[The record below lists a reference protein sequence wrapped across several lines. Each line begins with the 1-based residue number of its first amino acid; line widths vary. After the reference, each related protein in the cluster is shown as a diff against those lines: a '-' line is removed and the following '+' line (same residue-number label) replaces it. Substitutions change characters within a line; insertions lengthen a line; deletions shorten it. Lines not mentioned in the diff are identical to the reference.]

1 MKSLVKKNRLF
12 VASTVA
18 MLTFY
23 VWIAAQI
30 PYTHD
35 DWDWGLEV
43 GMQHLLKADINSRYV
58 GNLIEVIITRSVILK
73 TLIMGIVF
81 TLIPFTITIIIGK
94 FIKKESKCSDL
105 IKVSIFFFSNMMILL
120 VPGDVWRQ
128 TNGWVAGF
136 SNFVVSGLGLL
147 LYLLFM
153 IEADTCTKGPNWSL
167 IKRIGLFVFG
177 IVIQLFLEN
186 LTIFFFLFSVI
197 FLIAKRKLKGIAQH
211 ITPLLLGNLFGL
223 MIMFSSNIYPSLLNT
238 GYAVGTVR
246 HLMYD
251 PAKPWYVFII
261 ESGLRYIGV
270 FLPQIVL
277 HNGMIIGCIA
287 GMMAI
292 VIILREKK
300 SITEHIL
307 SVANLLFCI
316 YYFGSYIKGNPFWDI
331 SHDFGKIVFR
341 PVITAIDCL
350 FVALMIIEIILLFRT
365 DRQLLPWLLV
375 LWIMPFII
383 IAPMIMINT
392 VGPRS
397 FYTTDICFI
406 LFGGMIFS
414 YIACKKQ
421 IYIVVLSI
429 LSLIS
434 VTILGTK
441 WIKIYRP
448 IGHHSRERE
457 RIIETA
463 VSSGDNEIFFSKYPY
478 MEYLWVP
485 DPLQKDPWRVTYFK
499 EFYHIPENVDIW
511 FESWDK

>member
-1 MKSLVKKNRLF
+1 MKSLVKKNRFF
-12 VASTVA
+12 VASTIA
-18 MLTFY
+18 MLAFY
-23 VWIAAQI
+23 LWIAAQI

-73 TLIMGIVF
+73 TLIMGIIF
-81 TLIPFTITIIIGK
+81 TLIPFTITIIVGK
-94 FIKKESKCSDL
+94 LIKKESKCSDL

-153 IEADTCTKGPNWSL
+153 IESDTYSKGPKWTL

-197 FLIAKRKLKGIAQH
+197 FLIAKRKQKGIAQH
-211 ITPLLLGNLFGL
+211 IIPLLLGNLLGL
-223 MIMFSSNIYPSLLNT
+223 MIMFSSNIYSSLWNT
-238 GYAVGTVR
+238 GYAIGTYR
-246 HLMYD
+246 HLMYN
-251 PAKPWYVFII
+251 PARPLHAFII

-270 FLPQIVL
+270 FIPQIVF
-277 HNGMIIGCIA
+277 HNGILIGCIA
-287 GMMAI
+287 GMMAV

-300 SITEHIL
+300 SITELIL
-307 SVANLLFCI
+307 SVADIIFSI
-316 YYFGSYIKGNPFWDI
+316 YYIFSYIKGNPYWDI
-331 SHDFGKIVFR
+331 RHDFGAIVFR

-375 LWIMPFII
+375 LWIIPFII

-397 FYTTDICFI
+397 YYTTDICFI

-429 LSLIS
+429 LSFIS
-434 VTILGTK
+434 VTISGTR

-448 IGHHSRERE
+448 IGYQSRERE

-463 VSSGDNEIFFSKYPY
+463 VSNGDNQITFSKYPY
-478 MEYLWVP
+478 GDYLWVP
-485 DPLQKDPWRVTYFK
+485 DPSQKDPQRVAYFK
-499 EFYHIPENVDIW
+499 EFYHIPEYVDIW

>member
-1 MKSLVKKNRLF
+1 MKSFVKKNRLF
-12 VASTVA
+12 IASTVA
-18 MLTFY
+18 MLAFY
-23 VWIAAQI
+23 LWVAAQI

-73 TLIMGIVF
+73 TLIMGMIL
-81 TLIPFTITIIIGK
+81 TLIPVSITIIVGK
-94 FIKKESKCSDL
+94 FIPKERKSSDL
-105 IKVSIFFFSNMMILL
+105 IKVSVFLFSNMMILL

-153 IEADTCTKGPNWSL
+153 IESDTYSNSPKWSL

-186 LTIFFFLFSVI
+186 LTVFFFLFSVI
-197 FLIAKRKLKGIAQH
+197 FLIAKRKQKGIAQH
-211 ITPLLLGNLFGL
+211 IIPLLLGNLLGL
-223 MIMFSSNIYPSLLNT
+223 MIMFSSNIYSSLWNT
-238 GYAVGTVR
+238 GYAIGTYR

-251 PAKPWYVFII
+251 PAKPLYVFIA

-270 FLPQIVL
+270 FLPQIVF
-277 HNGMIIGCIA
+277 HNGILIGCIA
-287 GMMAI
+287 GMMAV
-292 VIILREKK
+292 VILMREKK
-300 SITEHIL
+300 RITELIL
-307 SVANLLFCI
+307 SAADIIFSI
-316 YYFGSYIKGNPFWDI
+316 YYIFSYVKGNPCWDI
-331 SHDFGKIVFR
+331 HYDFGTIVFR

-350 FVALMIIEIILLFRT
+350 FVALMIVEIILLFRM
-365 DRQLLPWLLV
+365 DRQLLTWLLV
-375 LWIMPFII
+375 LWIIPFII
-383 IAPMIMINT
+383 IVPMIMINT

-421 IYIVVLSI
+421 LYIVVLSI

-434 VTILGTK
+434 VTVLGAR

-448 IGHHSRERE
+448 IGYHSRERE
-457 RIIETA
+457 RMIETA
-463 VSSGDNEIFFSKYPY
+463 VSNGDKQIIFSEYPNSD
-478 MEYLWVP
+478 YLWLP
-485 DPLQKDPWRVTYFK
+485 DPSQKDPQRVPYFK
-499 EFYHIPENVDIW
+499 EFYHIPESVDIW